1 MPGIFIEHVNIT
13 VRDAERSAQLMERL
27 FDWKIRW
34 QGPSL
39 NDGHS
44 VHVGDDRYYLAL
56 YSPPHAP
63 DADSF
68 VKGRPLNHVGIH
80 VDDLDAVEQRV
91 IEAGLIPFNHAEYEP
106 GRRFYFLDPDG
117 TEFEIVSY
125 S

>member
-1 MPGIFIEHVNIT
+1 MPDIFIEHVNIT
-13 VRDAERSAQLMERL
+13 VRDAERSAMLMEQL
-27 FDWKIRW
+27 FDWKVRW
-34 QGPSL
+34 QGPAL

-44 VHVGDDRYYLAL
+44 VHVGDDRFYLAL
-56 YSPPHAP
+56 YSPPETP

-68 VKGRPLNHVGIH
+68 VKGRPLNHIGIC
-80 VDDLDAVEQRV
+80 VDDLDSIEQRV
-91 IEAGLIPFNHAEYEP
+91 IDAGLIPFNHAEYAP